1 MNCFDHPFRLRRRSL
16 SCGPTR
22 FPLVILLLLLAA
34 PALAEVSGIVFID
47 VNQNGVRDAGEPP
60 RAGVVVS
67 NGLDVVRTDAEG
79 RYSLA
84 TGPRG
89 FVFVTRPAGFDC
101 EEWYR
106 RDAGDFALTQDH
118 AEDEFF
124 FVQMS
129 DLHVF
134 ERGSEL
140 IEEFGLGDPW
150 WAPSKLVAWFSL
162 RRVDKML
169 VPRFS
174 LDPVEDLREALSPYR
189 DVSNLSDTSVYLAYR
204 EEFQHEGSEIG
215 NVRGKIEAALGEI
228 AALRPSFVLA
238 TGDLVLDA
246 NRAPGEVPER
256 RVALY
261 RSATASMGAPV
272 YNTIG
277 NHELRG
283 ALPEGAPERGSD
295 YGFGLFETSFGPT
308 YYSFDR
314 GAFHFVAL
322 DTHHPVPGED
332 DPRKWTWNR
341 MRGEVKHWLRR
352 DLEAH
357 GDRVKVVLNHE
368 PFFADPSWPFDAEE
382 LARYVASDEGIFE
395 EHAVAYSINGHVHFN
410 GLERGEPTTHI
421 STGALFG
428 MGWYL
433 PPTLFPRGYRIYYA
447 RDGQL
452 YGAWKLLDEPLLGF
466 IQPRGEEAIHPASA
480 MLVDPEALEG
490 PIDLVAVAADAEGPL
505 EAVHLELDGRPV
517 PLERWGDYFVH
528 ARIDPAP
535 LQGKTG
541 MLTLAGRRKSGETL
555 RARLE
560 IRTREST
567 RGGDGFPGEPGGF
580 AITLTSNAEEGMRR

>member
-1 MNCFDHPFRLRRRSL
+1 L
-16 SCGPTR
+16 
-22 FPLVILLLLLAA
+22 ILAFLLLLAT
-34 PALAEVSGIVFID
+34 PASAEISGIVFVD
-47 VNQNGVRDAGEPP
+47 SNRNGVRDAGEPP
-60 RAGVVVS
+60 RSGVAVS

-79 RYSLA
+79 RYALA
-84 TGPRG
+84 KGPRG
-89 FVFVTRPAGFDC
+89 FVFATRPAGFDC

-106 RDAGDFALTQDH
+106 RDPGDFALTRH
-118 AEDEFF
+118 PAAEEFF
-124 FVQMS
+124 FVHMS

-134 ERGSEL
+134 DRAGEL

-189 DVSNLSDTSVYLAYR
+189 DVSDLSDTAVYLAYR
-204 EEFQHEGSEIG
+204 EEFQREGSEIG
-215 NVRGKIEAALGEI
+215 NVRGKIEGALGEI

-246 NRAPGEVPER
+246 NRAPDQTPER
-256 RVALY
+256 RVELY
-261 RSATASMGAPV
+261 RSATASMGVPV
-272 YNTIG
+272 YSTIG
-277 NHELRG
+277 NHDLRG
-283 ALPEGAPERGSD
+283 GVPEGASERESD
-295 YGFGLFETSFGPT
+295 YGFGLFETTFGPT

-322 DTHHPVPGED
+322 DTHRPVPGED
-332 DPRKWTWNR
+332 DPRGWTWNR
-341 MRGEVKHWLRR
+341 MRDEVKHWLRR

-357 GDRVKVVLNHE
+357 GDRVNVVLNHE

-382 LARYVASDEGIFE
+382 LARYVVSDEGIFE
-395 EHAVAYSINGHVHFN
+395 EHEVAYSLNGHVHFN

-452 YGAWKLLDEPLLGF
+452 YGAWKLLGEPLLGF
-466 IQPRGEEAIHPASA
+466 IQPQGEETIHPASA
-480 MLVDPEALEG
+480 RLVDPQALAG
-490 PIDLVAVAADAEGPL
+490 PFDLVAVAADAEGPL
-505 EAVHLELDGRPV
+505 EAVSLELDGRAVPV
-517 PLERWGDYFVH
+517 ERWGDYFVH

-535 LQGKTG
+535 LRGKTAAV
-541 MLTLAGRRKSGETL
+541 TLWGRRESGETL

-560 IRTREST
+560 IRTR
-567 RGGDGFPGEPGGF
+567 D
-580 AITLTSNAEEGMRR
+580 

>member
-1 MNCFDHPFRLRRRSL
+1 MDFFAHLFRRPRRRGSIE
-16 SCGPTR
+16 SAVVA
-22 FPLVILLLLLAA
+22 FLLLLAT
-34 PALAEVSGIVFID
+34 PASADVSGIVFID

-60 RAGVVVS
+60 RAGVAVS

-84 TGPRG
+84 AGPRG
-89 FVFVTRPAGFDC
+89 FVFVTRPDGFDC

-106 RDAGDFALTQDH
+106 TDSGDFALTNRP
-118 AEDEFF
+118 AEEAFF
-124 FVQMS
+124 FVHMS

-134 ERGSEL
+134 DRGSEL

-189 DVSNLSDTSVYLAYR
+189 DVSDLSDTAVYLAYR
-204 EEFQHEGSEIG
+204 EEFQREGSKIG
-215 NVRGKIEAALGEI
+215 NVRSKIEGALGEI

-246 NRAPGEVPER
+246 NRAPDQAPER
-256 RVALY
+256 RVELY
-261 RSATASMGAPV
+261 RSAITSMGVPV

-277 NHELRG
+277 NHDLRG
-283 ALPEGAPERGSD
+283 GVPEGASERESD
-295 YGFGLFETSFGPT
+295 YGFGLFEATFGPT

-322 DTHHPVPGED
+322 DTHRPVPGED

-341 MRGEVKHWLRR
+341 MRDEVKHWLRR

-368 PFFADPSWPFDAEE
+368 PFFADPSWPFDEDE
-382 LARYVASDEGIFE
+382 LAKYVVPDEGIFE
-395 EHAVAYSINGHVHFN
+395 EQAVAYSLNGHVHFN
-410 GLERGEPTTHI
+410 GLERGDPTTYI

-452 YGAWKLLDEPLLGF
+452 YGAWKLLGEPLLGF
-466 IQPRGEEAIHPASA
+466 IQPQGEETIHPASA
-480 MLVDPEALEG
+480 VLVDPQALAG
-490 PIDLVAVAADAEGPL
+490 PFDLVAVAADSDGPL
-505 EAVHLELDGRPV
+505 EAVSLELDGRPV
-517 PLERWGDYFVH
+517 RLERWGDYFVH

-535 LQGKTG
+535 LLGKTAT
-541 MLTLAGRRKSGETL
+541 LTLSGRRESGETL
-555 RARLE
+555 RAQLA
-560 IRTREST
+560 IR
-567 RGGDGFPGEPGGF
+567 
-580 AITLTSNAEEGMRR
+580 AED